1 MCWIVVREKDSE
13 NIDFPITAWTI
24 ATKKYLGQIHDNL
37 VYRYTLKLYVMY
49 VSKNNLIDLID
60 KSRSCLRLQMVGNLR
75 VQVIAKYLIICLS
88 LSNYY
93 HLIVISYFY

>member
-37 VYRYTLKLYVMY
+37 VYRYMLKLYVL
-49 VSKNNLIDLID
+49 KNDMLDLID
-60 KSRSCLRLQMVGNLR
+60 KSRSCLRLQMVYNLQE
-75 VQVIAKYLIICLS
+75 QVIAKYLIIYLI
-88 LSNYY
+88 YY
-93 HLIVISYFY
+93 YI

>member
-13 NIDFPITAWTI
+13 NIDFPTITAWTI

-49 VSKNNLIDLID
+49 V
-60 KSRSCLRLQMVGNLR
+60 
-75 VQVIAKYLIICLS
+75 
-88 LSNYY
+88 
-93 HLIVISYFY
+93 